1 MPLNLRKLIVAA
13 GLLALALPVCSG
25 LSLLAQNQIQS
36 QKQQND
42 KAPEDAAFP
51 AFQLDQRQGFLA
63 PSLLMK
69 DTVAADPNLK
79 IYCFTYKGCRVSLL
93 LLDSKKLALKPALAS
108 SATETTEV
116 VAAGSGAIAATN
128 GGYFNLSDGKSTSF
142 VVLDGRLV
150 ADPRENKALTG
161 NPRLTAF
168 LPKIYERSELR
179 VYQDKLGKISYAI
192 AAHSDAVP
200 AALTLKHSLQGGP
213 RLLPQLTAEAEAFL
227 RTESDGKIVDSIGV
241 NRTAARTAVAFLI
254 DGRAMLVSCAG
265 KGQDEFS
272 SGLTLAD
279 LSALLK
285 SIGAVEALNF
295 DGGTSTTMVCGV
307 KGLNASA
314 KSYTMLIGRK
324 PQTRVRS
331 ILQVVSR

>member
-1 MPLNLRKLIVAA
+1 MSRTKQITAA
-13 GLLALALPVCSG
+13 LCFTLALLVSPGAALR
-25 LSLLAQNQIQS
+25 AQ
-36 QKQQND
+36 D
-42 KAPEDAAFP
+42 KNEAQPAEPEEAFP
-51 AFQLDQRQGFLA
+51 AFQMDSLQQFLSPA
-63 PSLLMK
+63 LLMK
-69 DTVAADPNLK
+69 GKVAFDPGLK
-79 IYCFTYKGCRVSLL
+79 VYCFTYKSCRVSLL
-93 LLDSKKLALKPALAS
+93 LLDSKKLTLKPALAS
-108 SATETTEV
+108 SGTEPTEM
-116 VAAGSGAIAATN
+116 VAAGRGAVAATN

-150 ADPRENKALTG
+150 ADPRENNALTG

-200 AALTLKHSLQGGP
+200 TTLTLKHSLQGGP

-227 RTESDGKIVDSIGV
+227 RTESDGKVVDSIGV
-241 NRTAARTAVAFLI
+241 NRTAARTAVAFLK
-254 DGRAMLVSCAG
+254 DGRALLVSCAG

-279 LSALLK
+279 LSDLLK

-295 DGGTSTTMVCGV
+295 DGGTSTTMVCRV
-307 KGLNASA
+307 KDSKSSA

-331 ILQVVSR
+331 VLQVVGR